1 MENPKEPYVGKAQTV
16 KVISKSTCYREL
28 FYNTAGGDGHGAM
41 LIVAGFDC
49 YTWMCAGCSYA
60 SFCDRTCGFEACDC
74 GGDGAVDEEYCAH
87 MAAIAASSGR

>member
-1 MENPKEPYVGKAQTV
+1 M
-16 KVISKSTCYREL
+16 
-28 FYNTAGGDGHGAM
+28 
-41 LIVAGFDC
+41 IVAGFDC
-49 YTWMCAGCSYA
+49 YTWMCAGCSYT